1 MKALEQTNNQKIKL
15 SKDLSESMLKNKHL
29 LKQMKQF
36 LDQSNTFSSELAK
49 IVDDLKN
56 YLIKTN
62 QLNVDCEQKQID
74 NISFN
79 LIDSRYLEFDKMNNF
94 SSLNE
99 LKKMID
105 CVLKTKDYGGVDV
118 RKIMDENEIF
128 KKNNCKLQS
137 CLEQIGV
144 ECQVKDEFIE
154 RLEHKFIE
162 VLIYYF
168 MIVNINILVK
178 I

>member
-56 YLIKTN
+56 YLRKTN
-62 QLNVDCEQKQID
+62 QLNEDREQKQID

-94 SSLNE
+94 
-99 LKKMID
+99 
-105 CVLKTKDYGGVDV
+105 
-118 RKIMDENEIF
+118 
-128 KKNNCKLQS
+128 
-137 CLEQIGV
+137 
-144 ECQVKDEFIE
+144 
-154 RLEHKFIE
+154 IE
-162 VLIYYF
+162 VLINYIT
-168 MIVNINILVK
+168 MVK